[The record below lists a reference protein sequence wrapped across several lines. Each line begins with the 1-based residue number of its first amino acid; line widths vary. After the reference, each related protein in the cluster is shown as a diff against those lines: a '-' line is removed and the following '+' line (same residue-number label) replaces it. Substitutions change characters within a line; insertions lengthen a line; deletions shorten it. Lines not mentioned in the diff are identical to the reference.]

1 MFANLP
7 LIGKL
12 LEDEKNLP
20 TLNDAFDYLRK
31 NSLLTEWLYPHGKRT
46 EEYFAKLMDNLI
58 QEKTPQ
64 GKDSFLHALLQQ
76 LR

>member
-12 LEDEKNLP
+12 LEDEENLP
-20 TLNDAFDYLRK
+20 TINDAFDYLRK
-31 NSLLTEWLYPHGKRT
+31 NSLLTEWLYPQGKRT
-46 EEYFAKLMDNLI
+46 QQDYGQLMNKLI
-58 QEKTPQ
+58 GEKTPH
-64 GKDSFLHALLQQ
+64 GKDSFLHGLLQQ